1 MELLY
6 NDKKSIQQLEELI
19 DRYRKEKISINLQEY
34 DGVLIHGDNFK
45 MMAQMV
51 DEYENKIDLI
61 YIDPP
66 FNTNSKFFYD
76 KERSATVSFD
86 KQSML
91 AYDDNMDIERYLE
104 FIRERLYLMH
114 KLLSDQGTLY
124 VHIDL
129 KVGHY
134 VKILL
139 DEIFGMDHY
148 VNDITRI
155 KSNPKNFSRKAFG
168 NEKDVLYIY
177 SKKLKNNIFHNI
189 RIPLSEEEIL
199 QKFTKIDEYGNR
211 YTTVP
216 CHAPGETEQ
225 GLTGQRW
232 RGMTPPK
239 GRHWRSAP
247 QELEKLD
254 KEGKIEWSKTGNP
267 RIKKYAKD
275 HEGKK
280 IQDIWKYKDPQYPTY
295 PTEKNYDMLD
305 MIVKQSSNKDS
316 IIMDCFCGSGTFLEA
331 GLLNGRK
338 VIGIDQSLIAYA
350 VSMDRFRLF
359 PIQTIDEN
367 ALEEFLPQEDGHIP
381 LTDSSN
387 QQ

>member
-1 MELLY
+1 M
-6 NDKKSIQQLEELI
+6 
-19 DRYRKEKISINLQEY
+19 
-34 DGVLIHGDNFK
+34 
-45 MMAQMV
+45 
-51 DEYENKIDLI
+51 I

-76 KERSATVSFD
+76 KERAATVSFD
-86 KQSML
+86 KQSTL

-168 NEKDVLYIY
+168 NEKDVIYIY
-177 SKKLKNNIFHNI
+177 SKKLKNNIFHNV
-189 RIPLSEEEIL
+189 RIPLSDEEIL
-199 QKFTKIDEYGNR
+199 QKFTKIDEFGNR

-225 GLTGQRW
+225 GVTGQQW

-295 PTEKNYDMLD
+295 PTEKNFDMLD
-305 MIVKQSSNKDS
+305 MIVKQSSNRDS

-338 VIGIDQSLIAYA
+338 VIGIDQSLIAYE

-359 PIQTIDEN
+359 PIQMIDEN
-367 ALEEFLPQEDGHIP
+367 AVEEFSLQEEDGHTCLP
-381 LTDSSN
+381 DSSN
-387 QQ
+387 